1 MLTGPEAI
9 SQLAGGK
16 VLPIY
21 LEGRVVPVQNDIS
34 RELGLSANQVIRA
47 VVEQRPEGLII
58 LINGRPVELAA
69 QLRFRPG
76 DLIWLKVIQTSQ
88 GLVLQTTAPPAGL
101 AGSAAPRQPL
111 PTGTAAPLPTAA
123 VSPMVASL
131 FAQPANFNGLMSLF
145 SSSGSLASL

>member
-9 SQLAGGK
+9 AQLASGK

-58 LINGRPVELAA
+58 LINGRSV
-69 QLRFRPG
+69 
-76 DLIWLKVIQTSQ
+76 
-88 GLVLQTTAPPAGL
+88 
-101 AGSAAPRQPL
+101 
-111 PTGTAAPLPTAA
+111 
-123 VSPMVASL
+123 
-131 FAQPANFNGLMSLF
+131 
-145 SSSGSLASL
+145 

>member
-9 SQLAGGK
+9 AQLAGGK

-34 RELGLSANQVIRA
+34 RELGLSANQVVRA

-58 LINGRPVELAA
+58 LINGRPVELPV

-76 DLIWLKVIQTSQ
+76 DLIWLKVVQTPQ
-88 GLVLQTTAPPAGL
+88 GLVLQTV
-101 AGSAAPRQPL
+101 APRLVRRARPRRRVSHCPL
-111 PTGTAAPLPTAA
+111 ERLPP
-123 VSPMVASL
+123 SPHQRCRRWWPASL
-131 FAQPANFNGLMSLF
+131 LSLPI
-145 SSSGSLASL
+145 STAS